1 MDNRDGGWLKADQLE
16 IRIDDS
22 PITSPIKPEATT
34 QKLKLYNVATL
45 PQKIQLWI
53 IVLLSLLSLIS
64 NFVSI
69 ASTVGILPNR
79 TCGVDPVRINNAG
92 GT

>member
-1 MDNRDGGWLKADQLE
+1 MDNRDGGWLKANQLE
-16 IRIDDS
+16 IKIDDA
-22 PITSPIKPEATT
+22 PLNIPNKPEETT

-69 ASTVGILPNR
+69 ASTVGILPNQ
-79 TCGVDPVRINNAG
+79 TCGVNPSSKNQ
-92 GT
+92 